1 MAGIEAPWVGK
12 TPEEWHEMTTGEK
25 EYTLTISMRGTISL
39 FATDLEDAKEKV
51 TDMTKTD
58 LIDYIEEIEVE
69 NE

>member
-1 MAGIEAPWVGK
+1 MNIQADYVGL
-12 TPEEWHEMTTGEK
+12 TPEEYHEQTTGEK
-25 EYTLTISMRGTISL
+25 EYTLTISMTGTISL

-51 TDMTKTD
+51 INMAKTD